1 MIISPPWWKSL
12 GKNILHYSRL
22 NYVRRFLILG
32 VKKKFFFEVWV
43 KKKKKI
49 KRSVK
54 EKKNYKNHK

>member
-32 VKKKFFFEVWV
+32 VKKKQHFFEVWV
-43 KKKKKI
+43 KKRKSKDQ
-49 KRSVK
+49 
-54 EKKNYKNHK
+54 